1 MMKSTKRGKR
11 TSNLEVTNISLHGF
25 WLLIG
30 NVEYFVGF
38 HENPWFRDATIRQI
52 LDVRSIT
59 IATFIGPHWM
69 SIWNWKHWKIRKST
83 HWSINKKYSTGR

>member
-52 LDVRSIT
+52 LDVRLHHHRHL
-59 IATFIGPHWM
+59 HWP
-69 SIWNWKHWKIRKST
+69 SLDVDLELEALENPE
-83 HWSINKKYSTGR
+83 KYALVYK